1 MKINLEEIKSINDFE
16 YLRKLRNKSYIRSNS
31 LNKKI
36 ISKKNHEKWLKKNK
50 SNKIYVIKNI
60 RKNIGY
66 IRINERNF
74 VSWAL
79 EKKYWGKIKF
89 PDYLKKSTRNKKI
102 TYFCIILVDNL
113 RSQIVALKAG
123 FRFYQINKKYII
135 FQKKSIY

>member
-1 MKINLEEIKSINDFE
+1 MKINLEEIKSTNDFE

-31 LNKKI
+31 LNKQI

-50 SNKIYVIKNI
+50 SNKIYIIKNI

-66 IRINERNF
+66 IRINEKNF

-102 TYFCIILVDNL
+102 IYFCIILIDNI

-123 FRFYQINKKYII
+123 FRFYQINRKNII
-135 FQKKSIY
+135 FQKKPSY

>member
-36 ISKKNHEKWLKKNK
+36 ISKKNYEKYLKKNK

>member
-1 MKINLEEIKSINDFE
+1 MKINLKKIKSINDFE

>member
-1 MKINLEEIKSINDFE
+1 MKINIEEIKSINDFE